1 MLLELD
7 KTTIHNNK
15 VNVFFQLSIRR
26 KRYQLIRRTCIN
38 IDMIYTVE
46 IHIIQMK
53 LLKFHL
59 LFQIFK
65 IIVIKLQYL
74 FFDNYSILYNNF
86 NSSMRILNMKV
97 VALQ

>member
-1 MLLELD
+1 
-7 KTTIHNNK
+7 
-15 VNVFFQLSIRR
+15 
-26 KRYQLIRRTCIN
+26 
-38 IDMIYTVE
+38 
-46 IHIIQMK
+46 MK

-74 FFDNYSILYNNF
+74 FFDNYSILYNNC

-97 VALQ
+97 VALQEQGTSVFITLMNASYESL

>member
-1 MLLELD
+1 
-7 KTTIHNNK
+7 
-15 VNVFFQLSIRR
+15 
-26 KRYQLIRRTCIN
+26 
-38 IDMIYTVE
+38 
-46 IHIIQMK
+46 MK

-97 VALQ
+97 VALQEQGTSVLITLMNASYESL